1 MPERLEIEALL
12 TQTLHRL
19 GQMGVKDVLLFSGH
33 FADEQLQMIDEIAQ
47 VWNALGDLPLVKA
60 FAVNRADVPS
70 FPPDHAGLFETT
82 LLDGL
87 TDGLIAVPSLG
98 TGADQGDRFD
108 PASPLWGI
116 VGADPR
122 EIPPVERAALV
133 SRVVEAIVS
142 LDWPN

>member
-1 MPERLEIEALL
+1 MV
-12 TQTLHRL
+12 Q
-19 GQMGVKDVLLFSGH
+19 D
-33 FADEQLQMIDEIAQ
+33 
-47 VWNALGDLPLVKA
+47 WNAQGSLCVVKA

-87 TDGLIAVPSLG
+87 TDGLIDLPSLG
-98 TGADQGDRFD
+98 TAADQGERFD

-122 EIPPVERAALV
+122 EIPSVERAALV
-133 SRVVEAIVS
+133 SHVVEAIVS
-142 LDWPN
+142 LDWPK

>member
-1 MPERLEIEALL
+1 MV
-12 TQTLHRL
+12 Q
-19 GQMGVKDVLLFSGH
+19 D
-33 FADEQLQMIDEIAQ
+33 
-47 VWNALGDLPLVKA
+47 WNAQGSLCVVKA

-87 TDGLIAVPSLG
+87 TDGLIDLPSLG

-116 VGADPR
+116 VGTDPR
-122 EIPPVERAALV
+122 QFPPLERAALV
-133 SRVVEAIVS
+133 SHIVGVIVS
-142 LDWPN
+142 LDWPK

>member
-1 MPERLEIEALL
+1 M
-12 TQTLHRL
+12 
-19 GQMGVKDVLLFSGH
+19 
-33 FADEQLQMIDEIAQ
+33 
-47 VWNALGDLPLVKA
+47 VKA

-87 TDGLIAVPSLG
+87 IDLPNLG
-98 TGADQGDRFD
+98 SAADHGDRFD

-122 EIPPVERAALV
+122 DFPSVERAALV
-133 SRVVEAIVS
+133 SQVVKAIVS
-142 LDWPN
+142 LDSPK